1 MINKANINYDLGRLV
16 ACILV
21 VLHHTFGIKPQAY
34 PTLYLFTSTC
44 VPLFILLSGSLL
56 LNQKYSILVF
66 YKKRLS
72 KILLPA
78 LFWILFYSLFRIAT
92 EFYVNG
98 SISYYT
104 ILKNSIGINGWP
116 YYHLWYLYLIFLLYL
131 ITPILQQIH
140 LLFREKNKLLM
151 QIILCI
157 LLLFFVF
164 TFDNVWLEYLTIY
177 CLGGVI
183 STVIKTVDIVYQK
196 LVFVTLSFLTLLC
209 FVFNFEYTLGLIL
222 PILIFTSLLRFPIIK
237 GRIYSALISLTFG
250 IYFIHPL
257 IINFFSL
264 LTENGWIY
272 NSDYLEFFVVFGF
285 SSFITL
291 LFKKVYFFKQM
302 I

>member
-1 MINKANINYDLGRLV
+1 MINKANINYDLVRLV

-78 LFWILFYSLFRIAT
+78 LFWILFYSLFRMAKD
-92 EFYVNG
+92 FYVNG
-98 SISYYT
+98 SFSYYT

-116 YYHLWYLYLIFLLYL
+116 YYHLWYLYLIFLLYI
-131 ITPILQQIH
+131 ITPVLQHIH
-140 LLFREKNKLLM
+140 LLFREKNKLLI
-151 QIILCI
+151 QIILCV

-164 TFDNVWLEYLTIY
+164 ACEDVWLEYLTIY

-183 STVIKTVDIVYQK
+183 STVINAVDIVYQK
-196 LVFVTLSFLTLLC
+196 IAFVTLVLLAFLC
-209 FVFNFEYTLGLIL
+209 FVFNLEHALGLIS
-222 PILIFTSLLRFPIIK
+222 PILIFISLLRFPIIK
-237 GRIYSALISLTFG
+237 GRIYSVLISLTFG
-250 IYFIHPL
+250 IYLIHPL
-257 IINFFSL
+257 IIESFSL

-272 NSDYLEFFVVFGF
+272 KSDYLEFFVAFGF
-285 SSFITL
+285 SSVITL
-291 LFKKVYFFKQM
+291 LVKKVYFLREM